1 MCSFTIFLREKSK
14 FFLKKDDK
22 LLEVNITISV
32 GCFDIPTKML
42 AIMKKFI
49 KDKCV
54 SRLCVLE
61 RGGSF
66 SKLHL

>member
-1 MCSFTIFLREKSK
+1 
-14 FFLKKDDK
+14 
-22 LLEVNITISV
+22 V